1 MLNKLTVKELK
12 EITKMFEKEK
22 DLKGMKKSDLILHIE
37 HLQKNGKVK
46 AKHAG
51 NEDKLRGGA
60 FLDFFRSI
68 KTELNNT
75 SKKTLKQYGNMKI
88 IRLQVIRTPIM
99 KVLDKVI
106 NFISF
111 GKWSTLKKKYNYD
124 QLFHLGLLATLQTA
138 SGQKLIIL
146 EKNEVININ
155 SSTSLGAKSEF
166 VEVPLSKE
174 LTLNE
179 LWQNTASKYPPKQL
193 YLYDG
198 IKNNCQ
204 NFILMLLDANG
215 LNNASLQAFIKQP
228 LEELA
233 KKLPGYIR
241 PVMNTVTDLGARV
254 NQAIGGAKLDV
265 SATLKAQNAEAQA
278 KKQTASTLTRGQ
290 QLDIAEAKQKRA
302 TVGNTKSPAPVNIF
316 QQENAKLK
324 SQLNQ
329 KTNDDNKQFR
339 EEAKAKR
346 TKKANDWNEL
356 YKFLEDVGYDRNSG
370 ETVEEFEKRYA
381 DLTGQFKGWDD
392 KQKKWKWYKNQSWND
407 QLHDMPLVGDI
418 TNAIDD
424 GLEKI
429 IKVRPLEAFSGIM
442 QNDPKSGKTRE
453 EIAAINE
460 QLRAQKG
467 GGLFGG
473 SEDDK
478 IYFGAGPLPDFHRR
492 PTMLEAVAANQVRYF
507 GINKIDAVTLKQ
519 TGAKKQSSK
528 AIEKKIQDAQLKF
541 VELGGTIKKLTRSIP
556 TLKDAKEKKKVEKQL
571 EKAKNDKIKLSDKI
585 KTLKNQMKKK

>member
-1 MLNKLTVKELK
+1 MLSKLTVKELK
-12 EITKMFEKEK
+12 EIIKMFEKEK
-22 DLKGMKKSDLILHIE
+22 DLKGMKKSDLILHVE

-46 AKHAG
+46 AKHKV
-51 NEDKLRGGA
+51 NEDKLRGGG
-60 FLDFFRSI
+60 FFDFFRSI
-68 KTELNNT
+68 KTELNNA

-99 KVLDKVI
+99 KILDKVI
-106 NFISF
+106 NFISL

-138 SGQKLIIL
+138 TGQKLLIL
-146 EKNEVININ
+146 EKNEVINI
-155 SSTSLGAKSEF
+155 SASTSLGAKSEF

-174 LTLNE
+174 LTLNQ

-215 LNNASLQAFIKQP
+215 LNNSSLQAFIKQP

-254 NQAIGGAKLDV
+254 NQAVGGAKFDV

-278 KKQTASTLTRGQ
+278 KAQEASKLTRGQ
-290 QLDIAEAKQKRA
+290 QLDKAEAKQKQA
-302 TVGNTKSPAPVNIF
+302 TVGIPKTAPVNIF

-324 SQLNQ
+324 AQLNQ
-329 KTNDDNKQFR
+329 RTNDDNKQFR
-339 EEAKAKR
+339 EDAKAKR
-346 TKKANDWNEL
+346 TKKANDWDAL
-356 YKFLEDVGYDRNSG
+356 YKFLEEVGYDRNSG
-370 ETVEEFEKRYA
+370 ETAEEFEKRYHE
-381 DLTGQFKGWDD
+381 LTGQFKGWDE
-392 KQKKWKWYKNQSWND
+392 KTKKWKWFKNQSWND
-407 QLHDMPLVGDI
+407 QLRDMPLVGDI

-429 IKVRPLEAFSGIM
+429 IKVRPLEAFSGVM
-442 QNDPKSGKTRE
+442 QNSKESGKSRE
-453 EIAAINE
+453 EIASINQ
-460 QLRAQKG
+460 QLREQRGA
-467 GGLFGG
+467 GLFGG
-473 SEDDK
+473 SDDDK

-492 PTMLEAVAANQVRYF
+492 PTMLEAVSANQVRYW
-507 GINKIDAVTLKQ
+507 GVNKVDSVTLKQ
-519 TGAKKQSSK
+519 GKVKKTSAK
-528 AIEKKIQDAQLKF
+528 ALEKKIQDSQLKF
-541 VELGGTIKKLTRSIP
+541 VELSGTIKKLTRSIP
-556 TLKDAKEKKKVEKQL
+556 TLKDAKEKKKIEKQL

-585 KTLKNQMKKK
+585 KTLKSQMKKK